1 MDGYVFFEVDNMG
14 NPIYGD
20 KMKELLN
27 CEKEHILFIL
37 SAEYQANFSVELID
51 HKVIIIPEDVLKK
64 IDIAIENEKKFCE
77 DINEL
82 EHTVG
87 SNIGVLIE
95 EMRRH

>member
-1 MDGYVFFEVDNMG
+1 MLEGTYLVWVD
-14 NPIYGD
+14 
-20 KMKELLN
+20 
-27 CEKEHILFIL
+27 C
-37 SAEYQANFSVELID
+37 S
-51 HKVIIIPEDVLKK
+51 VLKRSSIEIVYPGYRK
-64 IDIAIENEKKFCE
+64 SSYCAERFVKNIDIAIENEKKFCE

>member
-1 MDGYVFFEVDNMG
+1 MG

-51 HKVIIIPEDVLKK
+51 HKVIIIPEDVLK
-64 IDIAIENEKKFCE
+64 NRYCY
-77 DINEL
+77 
-82 EHTVG
+82 
-87 SNIGVLIE
+87 
-95 EMRRH
+95 